1 MITNLT
7 RIPQFKPALQ
17 QARYKHGV
25 AKTPNASVSK
35 SFLTLAPNERQF
47 RSDDKALMIDVHSE
61 AETYWLC
68 YRMLVPR
75 ALNHR
80 QLRNLGLIIATIC
93 SEHQEAEN
101 VG

>member
-1 MITNLT
+1 MRKSVKQLGRFSIATHDSDSA
-7 RIPQFKPALQ
+7 RIPQFKLALQ
-17 QARYKHGV
+17 QARHKHGV

-35 SFLTLAPNERQF
+35 SFPTLAPNERQF
-47 RSDDKALMIDVHSE
+47 RSDHQALMIDVHSE

-80 QLRNLGLIIATIC
+80 QLRNPG
-93 SEHQEAEN
+93 
-101 VG
+101 

>member
-47 RSDDKALMIDVHSE
+47 RSDHEALMIDVHSE

-75 ALNHR
+75 ALNTGNCGIRVDSNPERLLSTSANFHR
-80 QLRNLGLIIATIC
+80 
-93 SEHQEAEN
+93 
-101 VG
+101 